1 MNRTLGVLMTALA
14 IAAPLASV
22 NRADA
27 QEREARIVVVQL
39 DRVFNEFYKT
49 KLAAA
54 QIETRKQEV
63 RDELKQREDR
73 LRALDKE
80 LAELRGQMN
89 DAAISDEH
97 RAQLRESAAAKQLQ
111 FNELQEESRQLAD
124 LRNKELEDMSRRMRR
139 GLVEEIREAVR
150 EFGRSQ
156 GYDAIIDAS
165 GQTLNGVEAIV
176 YFNDKLDITN
186 RVIETLNRGA
196 K

>member
-1 MNRTLGVLMTALA
+1 MNRSLGVLATALA

-22 NRADA
+22 NRAAA

-80 LAELRGQMN
+80 LAVLRGQMN

-97 RAQLRESAAAKQLQ
+97 RGQLRESAAAKQLQ
-111 FNELQEESRQLAD
+111 FNELQEETRQLAD

-165 GQTLNGVEAIV
+165 GQTLNGVEALV
-176 YFNDKLDITN
+176 YYNEKLDVTN

>member
-1 MNRTLGVLMTALA
+1 MNRSLGVLVTALA

-22 NRADA
+22 NRAAA

-97 RAQLRESAAAKQLQ
+97 RSQLRESAAAKQLK
-111 FNELQEESRQLAD
+111 FNELQEEMRQLAD

-176 YFNDKLDITN
+176 YFNEKLDITN